1 MKQLEFAIRQYQETS
16 PIRSGFDENSNS
28 RLTVWYEEDLAPVLE
43 DYSRR
48 PRFRSYA
55 SWPITELQ
63 AGAKTEL
70 RSLIDQVDQY
80 LVDCAQSVLEIFQVP
95 SVYDA
100 LCSEHP
106 PTQQVASGTWSSD
119 DDSETVNEKDTLLCN
134 HIEDHRMYLNYFAS
148 RPWEDL
154 VNIQDYFGTQPK
166 VSSVENGIAICWAD
180 TIVSLNPR
188 LLPIGNFIV
197 RSMLNRIRPSRK
209 LFLDSKDLLVSI
221 EKKLELR
228 LWKKVEDVH
237 RIYEVKFAELQQA
250 LKEIRKLPLIDAC
263 VALTQIYVATNDKAD
278 VEWLGLDTRTVKRGA
293 SEIKM
298 RIRGLHGPEFHDR
311 IATHLSRLQDLYDS
325 EREAEIEF
333 ESQIALR
340 SLALNSSER
349 VVYWKGNPLNVSK
362 KQFVLLHL
370 LANSVKTKRTVI
382 GNDLD
387 AAESTSDSALSSLLD
402 RLRKKIP
409 MELATAIKHN
419 GDGYYL
425 DLSNNEVVVLNS
437 ERTNMPQS

>member
-1 MKQLEFAIRQYQETS
+1 
-16 PIRSGFDENSNS
+16 
-28 RLTVWYEEDLAPVLE
+28 
-43 DYSRR
+43 
-48 PRFRSYA
+48 
-55 SWPITELQ
+55 
-63 AGAKTEL
+63 
-70 RSLIDQVDQY
+70 
-80 LVDCAQSVLEIFQVP
+80 
-95 SVYDA
+95 
-100 LCSEHP
+100 
-106 PTQQVASGTWSSD
+106 
-119 DDSETVNEKDTLLCN
+119 
-134 HIEDHRMYLNYFAS
+134 
-148 RPWEDL
+148 
-154 VNIQDYFGTQPK
+154 
-166 VSSVENGIAICWAD
+166 
-180 TIVSLNPR
+180 
-188 LLPIGNFIV
+188 
-197 RSMLNRIRPSRK
+197 
-209 LFLDSKDLLVSI
+209 
-221 EKKLELR
+221 
-228 LWKKVEDVH
+228 
-237 RIYEVKFAELQQA
+237 
-250 LKEIRKLPLIDAC
+250 
-263 VALTQIYVATNDKAD
+263 
-278 VEWLGLDTRTVKRGA
+278 
-293 SEIKM
+293 
-298 RIRGLHGPEFHDR
+298 
-311 IATHLSRLQDLYDS
+311 LYDS

>member
-1 MKQLEFAIRQYQETS
+1 VKQLEFAIRQYQETS
-16 PIRSGFDENSNS
+16 PIRSGFDEDSNS
-28 RLTVWYEEDLAPVLE
+28 RLAVWYEEDLAPVLE

-70 RSLIDQVDQY
+70 RGLIDLVDQY

-106 PTQQVASGTWSSD
+106 PSEHFASGTWSSE
-119 DDSETVNEKDTLLCN
+119 DDSETVNKEDTLSCN
-134 HIEDHRMYLNYFAS
+134 PIEDHRKYLKYFAS

-166 VSSVENGIAICWAD
+166 VSFVEIGIAICLGD

-209 LFLDSKDLLVSI
+209 LFLGSKVLLVSI
-221 EKKLELR
+221 EKKRDLQ
-228 LWKKVEDVH
+228 LWKKVEDAH
-237 RIYEVKFAELQQA
+237 RQYEIKFAELQQA
-250 LKEIRKLPLIDAC
+250 LKETRKLPLIDAC
-263 VALTQIYVATNDKAD
+263 IALTQIYVANNDDAD
-278 VEWLGLDTRTVKRGA
+278 VEWLGLDTRTVERGA
-293 SEIKM
+293 SEIKI
-298 RIRGLHGPEFHDR
+298 RIGGLHGPEFHDR

-325 EREAEIEF
+325 EREAEVEF

-340 SLALNSSER
+340 NLAVNSSER
-349 VVYWKGNPLNVSK
+349 VVYWKGNLLDISK
-362 KQFVLLHL
+362 KQFEVLHL
-370 LANSVKTKRTVI
+370 LANRVKTKRRVV

-387 AAESTSDSALSSLLD
+387 ATESISDSAFSSLVT
-402 RLRKKIP
+402 RLRKNIP
-409 MELATAIKHN
+409 KELSTAIKHN

-425 DLSNNEVVVLNS
+425 DLPNNEVVVLNS